1 MEELPDRTAEG
12 WQQATQELDTP
23 TGLVKQTRSGDRA
36 CQLAKMVLA
45 HRFQKLSCV
54 AEKKISSC
62 SNQREIAEVEM
73 DGAEQE
79 NNSCTRLAAHM

>member
-1 MEELPDRTAEG
+1 MATSHTRTRHTDRIGAAE
-12 WQQATQELDTP
+12 
-23 TGLVKQTRSGDRA
+23 RSGDRA

-54 AEKKISSC
+54 AEKRISSC
-62 SNQREIAEVEM
+62 SNQREVAEVEM

-79 NNSCTRLAAHM
+79 NNSCTCLAAHI